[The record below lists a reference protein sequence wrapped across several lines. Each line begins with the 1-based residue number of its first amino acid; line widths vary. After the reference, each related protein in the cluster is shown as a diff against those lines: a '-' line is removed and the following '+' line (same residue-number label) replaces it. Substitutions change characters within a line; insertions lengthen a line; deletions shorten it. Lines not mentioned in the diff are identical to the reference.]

1 MNNMAEREEQIKAD
15 GDVITVRGAARSL
28 AIAAGFGMADTN
40 KIVAVASELA
50 RNMLRFAGHGRMRC
64 RGIKKGDKPGMEMIF
79 EDKGPGIPDVDLAM
93 KEGYSTYGGP
103 GMGLPGV
110 KSAMSEMEI
119 NSRVGAGTTVTVR
132 KWLR

>member
-1 MNNMAEREEQIKAD
+1 MNNTTEREEQIKSD
-15 GDVITVRGAARSL
+15 TDVINARGAARSL
-28 AIAAGFGMADTN
+28 AIAAGFGVADTN

-50 RNMLRFAGHGRMRC
+50 RNILRFAGSGRMRC
-64 RGIKKGDKPGMEMIF
+64 REIKRDGNPGIEMIF
-79 EDKGPGIPDVDLAM
+79 EDKGPGIPDVALAM
-93 KEGYSTYGGP
+93 KEGYSTYGGL

-132 KWLR
+132 KWLK